1 VSVLFG
7 KLSGAAGGGT
17 IETILNQVATEP
29 FRDQR
34 AAADPYCLNPP
45 SARSSHQSALSR
57 AAVSCTGCISHA
69 SHLAIWIGKVAPSVP
84 LSPRAGTLNCGREDL
99 LAGKADQ
106 DLCLAW

>member
-1 VSVLFG
+1 MLVGLAIIKTFLRLTACIPPCRKAAAVSVLFG

-45 SARSSHQSALSR
+45 FTRSSHQSALSC
-57 AAVSCTGCISHA
+57 AAVSCTGCI
-69 SHLAIWIGKVAPSVP
+69 
-84 LSPRAGTLNCGREDL
+84 
-99 LAGKADQ
+99 
-106 DLCLAW
+106 